1 MRERPPGE
9 GGIGA
14 DARQADPEGGRL
26 GNDAKPF
33 PKTNLRRARALRLQS
48 PLQEQISEAVAT
60 KRAPV
65 LSRQLLGYFQSGKSR
80 KITLYVKTIDRPR
93 LEGVDVLPDYVAFYS
108 I

>member
-26 GNDAKPF
+26 GNNAKPF
-33 PKTNLRRARALRLQS
+33 PKARLRRARAPRLAPCS
-48 PLQEQISEAVAT
+48 PEQISEALAT
-60 KRAPV
+60 KRAPD

-80 KITLYVKTIDRPR
+80 KIDRSR
-93 LEGVDVLPDYVAFYS
+93 LEGVDVLPDNVAFYS